1 MEKMKNKINLNSVKN
16 KNLELINILEQLSIQ
31 QLLDCALDSF
41 DDPNSGHKFCKEL
54 INRGKDNI
62 QARILIKKSCKAM
75 IAKFENL
82 LNPDSSKD
90 TFAGNDKNQIK
101 NYRNNL
107 LTSIS
112 VLDKLQLEWQKY
124 DLSIKH

>member
-1 MEKMKNKINLNSVKN
+1 MENKINLNDNKS
-16 KNLELINILEQLSIQ
+16 KNLELVNILEQLSIQ

-62 QARILIKKSCKAM
+62 QSRILIKKSCKAM
-75 IAKFENL
+75 VAKYENL
-82 LNPDSSKD
+82 LNPDSLNG
-90 TFAGNDKNQIK
+90 TFLDNDKKQIK
-101 NYRNNL
+101 IYKNNL
-107 LTSIS
+107 LISIS
-112 VLDKLQLEWQKY
+112 ILDKLQLEWQKY